1 MTHTPLY
8 LRWRKQNFRFF
19 VFLIFC
25 FFDFLFFLFFVF
37 LFFLFFWFFVFL
49 IFCFWFFVFLIFC
62 FFGCFVFLFFWFFD
76 FTSTIARLTSR
87 LATSSWKPVA
97 SPCPW
102 KLNLQGPCAVRPRT
116 QKKKPMKHQ
125 VKQQYHSQFTP
136 RELLNCGLS
145 NSFVVLL
152 SLESRESKAF
162 HHQHSRQGLS
172 QPSWPGEANP

>member
-25 FFDFLFFLFFVF
+25 FFN
-37 LFFLFFWFFVFL
+37 FLFFWFFVFL
-49 IFCFWFFVFLIFC
+49 FFLIFCFFDFLFFWFFVFLFFC
-62 FFGCFVFLFFWFFD
+62 FFY

-87 LATSSWKPVA
+87 LATSSWEPVA